1 MLCVLVFYVSLKKPK
16 HFIMSV
22 IHFLQ
27 PELTG
32 NSFIIAKTSCGRD
45 VDSVGDFDTR
55 LKYVTCKHC
64 IKKSIKEKEG

>member
-1 MLCVLVFYVSLKKPK
+1 
-16 HFIMSV
+16 MSV
-22 IHFLQ
+22 IHFLH

-32 NSFIIAKTSCGRD
+32 NSFIIAKTSCGRY

-64 IKKSIKEKEG
+64 IKKSTKKKEG

>member
-1 MLCVLVFYVSLKKPK
+1 MCVRFLCMFGETKTL
-16 HFIMSV
+16 IMSV
-22 IHFLQ
+22 IHFLH

-64 IKKSIKEKEG
+64 IKQSIKEKEG